1 MAQPAQETWRS
12 GLPRHRGR
20 ISQAPKQPH
29 QTKFNTVQAQSISSC
44 LQKASHL
51 ATLLLKV
58 LQPVLDVKR
67 KGPIQGPTHCEE
79 TCGRVQSQLQGR
91 IGLQSEAEGGRLGGR
106 LQQDLRSLL
115 VREQNPAAGDGRT
128 VRGKDTRR
136 AGMQR
141 QRHPRRAPRPP
152 TSFPS
157 REGGPRR
164 HRSRRACSS
173 WHPERARPPWP
184 RCSPRRRPRKSPNK
198 ATPPR
203 RNPAPEHGIEHMV
216 GPPAL

>member
-136 AGMQR
+136 AGTAT
-141 QRHPRRAPRPP
+141 PAASPAGSPATYVIP
-152 TSFPS
+152 V
-157 REGGPRR
+157 EGGRATEASLTPGVQLLA
-164 HRSRRACSS
+164 SRASATSLAALFSEAKASQISEQSDSS
-173 WHPERARPPWP
+173 SAQSCARTW
-184 RCSPRRRPRKSPNK
+184 N
-198 ATPPR
+198 
-203 RNPAPEHGIEHMV
+203 
-216 GPPAL
+216 